1 MKYNHIVW
9 DWNGTLLDDRWLCI
23 EAINFVLKSREMKLV
38 SNEEYRDLFCFP
50 VIDYYEKLG
59 FDFTKEHFPIPEFL
73 EYYKNK
79 FEECCLHKDAEFVLK
94 KISESGLTQSVLS
107 AGKQSSLINWVKYHN
122 IEFLF
127 DQIIGVDNE
136 KASGKID
143 AGKNWLKSS
152 RIIPEQTL
160 LLGDTIHD
168 KEVAEALGFKCV
180 LIDIGHVST
189 QRLVMTGETV
199 ITELVS
205 IIDYL
210 NID

>member
-23 EAINFVLKSREMKLV
+23 EAINFVLKSRKMKLV

-79 FEECCLHKDAEFVLK
+79 FEECSLHKNAEFVLK
-94 KISESGLTQSVLS
+94 KISESGFTQSVLS
-107 AGKQSSLINWVKYHN
+107 AGKQSSLLNWVKYHN

-136 KASGKID
+136 EASGKID
-143 AGKNWLKSS
+143 AGKSWLNSS
-152 RIIPEQTL
+152 TIIPEQTL

-180 LIDIGHVST
+180 LIDIGHVSN
-189 QRLVMTGETV
+189 QRLAATGETV
-199 ITELVS
+199 ISELVS